1 MFLDQGMI
9 IFVLPAMLFALY
21 AQSKVKSTYNKYAR
35 VFSKKGFTGA
45 QVARKLLDDMGLY
58 DVDVELTGG
67 HLTDHYDPR
76 SKKVRLS
83 REVYH
88 GNSLAAL
95 SIAAHETGHASQHA
109 NGYFFLTFRN
119 NIFPVAQIGSQMAM
133 PLFLAGFFFGSG
145 ILMEVGIA
153 LFSFAV
159 LFQIITLP
167 VEFNASS
174 RAMAMLSAAGFIYP
188 DEERGAKRVLD
199 AAALTYVA
207 ATAVALAQI
216 LRLLLLRNRRD

>member
-1 MFLDQGMI
+1 MFFDQGLI
-9 IFVLPAMLFALY
+9 IFVIPAMLFALY
-21 AQSKVKSTYNKYAR
+21 AQGKVKSTYNKYSR
-35 VFSKKGFTGA
+35 VFAKKGFTGA

-83 REVYH
+83 REVYY
-88 GNSLAAL
+88 GSSLAAL
-95 SIAAHETGHASQHA
+95 SIAAHETGHANQHA

-119 NIFPVAQIGSQMAM
+119 NFFPVAQIGSQMAM
-133 PLFLAGFFFGSG
+133 PLFFAGFLFGSG

-167 VEFNASS
+167 IEFNASS
-174 RAMAMLSAAGFIYP
+174 RAMAMLSEAGFIYP
-188 DEERGAKRVLD
+188 DEEKGAKKVLD

-216 LRLLLLRNRRD
+216 LRLLLLRSRRD